1 MERLLSVWVSSEQ
14 IEYEWKALKQEFDHS
29 IAVGNLIFDIVVIH
43 QLQISYRD
51 RIRSNFIHGN
61 KLAIDHISTENL
73 TKAVNKLVEILR
85 KSLYNVVKVFWF
97 VDGLI
102 YGKLVREIHR

>member
-29 IAVGNLIFDIVVIH
+29 IAAGNLIFDIVVIH

-51 RIRSNFIHGN
+51 RICSNFVHGN
-61 KLAIDHISTENL
+61 KLAIDHIFN
-73 TKAVNKLVEILR
+73 R
-85 KSLYNVVKVFWF
+85 KSN
-97 VDGLI
+97 
-102 YGKLVREIHR
+102 